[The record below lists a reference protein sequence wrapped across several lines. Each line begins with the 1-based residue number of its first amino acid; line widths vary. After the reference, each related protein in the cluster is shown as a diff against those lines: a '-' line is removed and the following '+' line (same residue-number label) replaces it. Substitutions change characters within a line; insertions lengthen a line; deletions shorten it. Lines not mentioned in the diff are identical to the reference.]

1 MYHDST
7 LLCISKLTPVVLS
20 PAMDRSYQV
29 TLDGSC
35 VDQIFRL
42 FVERTPER
50 WEVENVM
57 EQFLRSV
64 INQIPGGS
72 MTVYYAGEGDA

>member
-1 MYHDST
+1 M
-7 LLCISKLTPVVLS
+7 CISKLAAVVLS
-20 PAMDRSYQV
+20 PAMDRSFQV
-29 TLDGSC
+29 TLDSSS

-42 FVERTPER
+42 FAGRTPER